1 MYNKEKGGIGLGSVK
16 ISELSH
22 IDFDVRN
29 IAVGRFDFP
38 SRGENDYLEKG
49 RQRNLIHL
57 ITSGNRLYK
66 TEVESFTVPTGTVL
80 FIPDGTRYLTRALH
94 TKESGCSGIGISF
107 DTVDGCGREISI
119 EKGVY
124 HDWRDYHNYFSG
136 LFEEMTE
143 CAEVSPRN
151 TLRMKSLLLR
161 ILCRMV
167 TDSGH
172 NQLTKNII
180 SPALTFIAKHYRE
193 NLPVRVYAEQC
204 NMSESYFRKKFVEL
218 TGKSP
223 IEYRNELRFAE
234 ARRLYAEGYSM
245 KEISASLGFF
255 DAGYFAKIYKKS
267 NGRSLSREES
277 TDIV

>member
-1 MYNKEKGGIGLGSVK
+1 MESVK
-16 ISELSH
+16 ISDLSH
-22 IDFDVRN
+22 IDFNVRN

-38 SRGENDYLEKG
+38 LRGENDYLEKG

-66 TEVESFTVPTGTVL
+66 TEGENFTVPTGTVL

-107 DTVDGCGREISI
+107 DVVDCCGREISI

-143 CAEVSPRN
+143 CAENSSRN

-161 ILCRMV
+161 ILCRMI
-167 TDSGH
+167 TDSGQ

-234 ARRLYAEGYSM
+234 ARRMYAEGYLM
-245 KEISASLGFF
+245 KEISVSLGFF

-267 NGRSLSREES
+267 NGRSLSKEES